1 MKMVSTKTIKVKKGS
16 KLNWIVKS
24 DGFIKQSGY
33 FESINEN
40 MTYPVYL
47 IGESNNTSKVTINP
61 TPSDSKVVINEK
73 IGKELNVV
81 KGLTAL
87 YTVSADRYDTV
98 TAETD
103 IIYNDLEIPITFV
116 GPYVYLTINC
126 NKPNATVTVN
136 DVVGTEYRILKG
148 SVVNYSITLNGYET
162 ITGTTEVLNED
173 TILDFVMRKAPYD
186 LKDTTYWTASGD
198 SSSFSI
204 PSSNSKYATSWTMTP
219 KRRAMLYYGY
229 VTSSYWNSDYNS
241 RINIY
246 FKDGTSWLSD
256 SQGSATSTNTNG
268 TYPSFTSSYNGS
280 GYTRYR
286 YYYQQGTCNP
296 LKEIS
301 YLSFSQ
307 RHWTQSADVSTYGNV
322 NTLNGYWANVLNINT
337 NVPATITIDGNVHTN
352 VTTAEFYTLADE
364 IDDTRE
370 IAYSIEAEGYMP
382 QYGTLILNE
391 DITLDVVLEELYPVI
406 FTINPTPADATVIIN
421 GEERNTIE
429 VMQLEEINWSV
440 SCEGYYSQS
449 GSFIIY
455 EDILLEPKLDI
466 EFDIWESS
474 TPGTYQVELKASGK
488 YQIILVGAG
497 GGAAAYG
504 SKRKSAGGSGGYI
517 NGYFNLD
524 KGIYK
529 FTVGKGGTGI
539 YSPDDGYLTA
549 GSGTSTSISS
559 NICNMSA
566 GAGSGGYIYQ
576 YNSGCTITPG
586 SGGSVSSVPS
596 SILVEL
602 VASQSGNSGNGTTS
616 GSYTV
621 MNGGASLYNGYGK
634 GGDAYAGTAN
644 ENGGN
649 GYAMIKSIKD

>member
-16 KLNWIVKS
+16 KLNWVVKS

-87 YTVSADRYDTV
+87 YTVSADRYDTF

-103 IIYNDLEIPITFV
+103 RIYNDLEIPINLI
-116 GPYVYLTINC
+116 GPYIILTINS
-126 NKPNATVTVN
+126 NKPNATIMVN
-136 DVVGTEYRILKG
+136 DVIGNEHRILKG
-148 SVVNYSITLNGYET
+148 SVVNYSIALNGYET

-173 TILDFVMRKAPYD
+173 TTLDFVMRKAPYD
-186 LKDTTYWTASGD
+186 LKDTTYW
-198 SSSFSI
+198 SSSSNEFSGFSI
-204 PSSNSKYATSWTMTP
+204 PGGYAAWDYWTMNLN
-219 KRRAMLYYGY
+219 RRAFLASAEANTNYWNDSYYG
-229 VTSSYWNSDYNS
+229 VID
-241 RINIY
+241 IH
-246 FKDGTSWLSD
+246 FKNGSSWLSRSRNND
-256 SQGSATSTNTNG
+256 TITYTSTTVNEK
-268 TYPSFTSSYNGS
+268 SSGS
-280 GYTRYR
+280 GYRYR
-286 YYYQQGTCNP
+286 KYKNIGICNP
-296 LKEIS
+296 YRE
-301 YLSFSQ
+301 LSHVYFDHWHFSSSGDID
-307 RHWTQSADVSTYGNV
+307 TSASLTS
-322 NTLNGYWANVLNINT
+322 LLGYWANTMVINT

-391 DITLDVVLEELYPVI
+391 DVTLDIVLEELYPVT

-449 GSFIIY
+449 GSIIIY

-466 EFDIWESS
+466 EFDVWESS

-524 KGIYK
+524 KGIYT

-602 VASQSGNSGNGTTS
+602 IASQSGNSGNGTTS

-634 GGDAYAGTAN
+634 GGDAYAGTKN

-649 GYAMIKSIKD
+649 GYAMIKSIKE

>member
-1 MKMVSTKTIKVKKGS
+1 MSST
-16 KLNWIVKS
+16 
-24 DGFIKQSGY
+24 
-33 FESINEN
+33 
-40 MTYPVYL
+40 
-47 IGESNNTSKVTINP
+47 
-61 TPSDSKVVINEK
+61 
-73 IGKELNVV
+73 
-81 KGLTAL
+81 
-87 YTVSADRYDTV
+87 
-98 TAETD
+98 
-103 IIYNDLEIPITFV
+103 
-116 GPYVYLTINC
+116 
-126 NKPNATVTVN
+126 
-136 DVVGTEYRILKG
+136 
-148 SVVNYSITLNGYET
+148 ET
-162 ITGTTEVLNED
+162 I
-173 TILDFVMRKAPYD
+173 
-186 LKDTTYWTASGD
+186 
-198 SSSFSI
+198 
-204 PSSNSKYATSWTMTP
+204 
-219 KRRAMLYYGY
+219 
-229 VTSSYWNSDYNS
+229 
-241 RINIY
+241 
-246 FKDGTSWLSD
+246 
-256 SQGSATSTNTNG
+256 TNG
-268 TYPSFTSSYNGS
+268 TYPNFTCLYYNGTYDMTRRYS
-280 GYTRYR
+280 QWGY
-286 YYYQQGTCNP
+286 CNP
-296 LKEIS
+296 YKEIS
-301 YLSFSQ
+301 KIAF
-307 RHWTQSADVSTYGNV
+307 RHTHYTNNYVSTDGNV
-322 NTLNGYWANVLNINT
+322 RTLTGYWANVLNINT

-391 DITLDVVLEELYPVI
+391 DITLDVVLEELYPVT

-466 EFDIWESS
+466 EFDVWESS

-524 KGIYK
+524 KGIYT

-549 GSGTSTSISS
+549 GTGTSTSISS
-559 NICNMSA
+559 NICNMAAYA
-566 GAGSGGYIYQ
+566 GTGGYIYQ

-602 VASQSGNSGNGTTS
+602 IASQSGNSGNGTTS

-634 GGDAYAGTAN
+634 GGDAYAGTKN

-649 GYAMIKSIKD
+649 GYAMIKSIKE

>member
-73 IGKELNVV
+73 IGKELNIV

-87 YTVSADRYDTV
+87 YTVSADRYDTF

-103 IIYNDLEIPITFV
+103 RIYNDLEIPITLV

-126 NKPNATVTVN
+126 NKANATVMVN
-136 DVVGTEYRILKG
+136 DVIGTEHRILKG
-148 SVVNYSITLNGYET
+148 SVVNYSITLSGYET
-162 ITGTTEVLNED
+162 INGTTEVLNED
-173 TILDFVMRKAPYD
+173 TTLDFVMRKAPYD
-186 LKDTTYWTASGD
+186 LKTTGEWTADVSSGNLSGFEITGTD
-198 SSSFSI
+198 
-204 PSSNSKYATSWTMTP
+204 YESWTMTP
-219 KRRAMLYYGY
+219 KRRALIHYAY
-229 VTSSYWNSDYNS
+229 VTTNYWNSSYYS
-241 RINIY
+241 RIDIH

-256 SQGSATSTNTNG
+256 SQGSSTETVTNG
-268 TYPSFTSSYNGS
+268 TYPNFTCLYYNGTYDMTRRYS
-280 GYTRYR
+280 QWGY
-286 YYYQQGTCNP
+286 CNP
-296 LKEIS
+296 YKEIS
-301 YLSFSQ
+301 KIAF
-307 RHWTQSADVSTYGNV
+307 RHAHYTNNYVSTDGKV
-322 NTLNGYWANVLNINT
+322 QKLTGYWINALTINT
-337 NVPATITIDGNVHTN
+337 NVPATITVDGVTKTD
-352 VTTAEFYTLADE
+352 VTTYDFYTLDDE
-364 IDDTRE
+364 IDNTRE

-382 QYGTLILNE
+382 QSGTLVL
-391 DITLDVVLEELYPVI
+391 DKDVTLDIVLEELYPVT

-449 GSFIIY
+449 DSFIIY

-466 EFDIWESS
+466 EFNIWESS
-474 TPGTYQVELKASGK
+474 TPGTYQVELKAEGK

-497 GGAAAYG
+497 GGGAGYG
-504 SKRKSAGGSGGYI
+504 TKRKSAGGSGGYI
-517 NGYFNLD
+517 NGYFNLER
-524 KGIYK
+524 GIYT
-529 FTVGKGGTGI
+529 FTVGKGGDGI
-539 YSPDDGYLTA
+539 YSPDNGYLQA
-549 GSGTSTSISS
+549 GAGTSTTIRS
-559 NICNMSA
+559 NTCNMTANA
-566 GAGSGGYIYQ
+566 GGGGYIYQ
-576 YNSGCTITPG
+576 YGSGCTITPG

-596 SILVEL
+596 GILVEL

-616 GSYTV
+616 DSYTV
-621 MNGGASLYNGYGK
+621 MRGGESLYNGYGK
-634 GGDAYAGTAN
+634 GGDAYCGTAT
-644 ENGGN
+644 EDGGN
-649 GYAMIKSIKD
+649 GYAMIKNIKD